1 MSHAQVIRF
10 EMKPERARVRGFCRA
25 FVSVQLFAK
34 LQLVKAEMRDIVGE
48 HVTARQELEETQ
60 AELTRELKYK

>member
-1 MSHAQVIRF
+1 M
-10 EMKPERARVRGFCRA
+10 
-25 FVSVQLFAK
+25 QLFAK

-60 AELTRELKYK
+60 AELTREHKYKSVTKCTDAGPSVSPHLCTINLYGGV

>member
-1 MSHAQVIRF
+1 MTHLDSEPSQSRHPSQRSACV
-10 EMKPERARVRGFCRA
+10 C
-25 FVSVQLFAK
+25 VQLFAK
-34 LQLVKAEMRDIVGE
+34 LQLVKAEMRDIVAE

>member
-1 MSHAQVIRF
+1 M
-10 EMKPERARVRGFCRA
+10 
-25 FVSVQLFAK
+25 QLFAK
-34 LQLVKAEMRDIVGE
+34 LQLVKAEMRDILGE

>member
-1 MSHAQVIRF
+1 MEPGRRGSELHACF
-10 EMKPERARVRGFCRA
+10 
-25 FVSVQLFAK
+25 SVQLFAK

>member
-1 MSHAQVIRF
+1 MSAWF
-10 EMKPERARVRGFCRA
+10 
-25 FVSVQLFAK
+25 SVQLFAK

-48 HVTARQELEETQ
+48 HITARQELEETQ